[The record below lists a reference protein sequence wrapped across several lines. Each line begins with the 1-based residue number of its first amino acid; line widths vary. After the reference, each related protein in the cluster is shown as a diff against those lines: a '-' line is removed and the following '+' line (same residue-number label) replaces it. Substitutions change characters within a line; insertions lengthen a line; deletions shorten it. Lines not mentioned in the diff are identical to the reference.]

1 MDHPALAL
9 AALALSGLYA
19 PVTRA
24 AGPARHAIDPA
35 VLTRYQPKLDKGMLL
50 VASRD
55 LPDPN
60 FSETVVLLIVYGT
73 NGTVGVIINRP
84 SDVKL
89 ATVLPSMKSL
99 HGHSDMVYLG
109 GPVLANRVLLLIRT
123 AKAPEEAMGVF
134 DDVYASASLDVLK
147 HEIERRGSKP
157 RFRAYA
163 GHAGWAPGQL
173 EAEVAHGDW
182 YVTQADADSVLSAK
196 PRDLWRKLIERV
208 EGDWVREA
216 PGDLETLCSTAPDDR
231 WRIPLPRGSS
241 ASPQQAGSEE
251 ICLKR

>member
-9 AALALSGLYA
+9 VTVALSGLYA
-19 PVTRA
+19 PLPDA
-24 AGPARHAIDPA
+24 AQLSQLRVVPA
-35 VLTRYQPKLDKGMLL
+35 VSRYQPKLDKGMLL

-60 FSETVVLLIVYGT
+60 FWESVVLLIVHGP

-89 ATVLPSMKSL
+89 ATVLPGIKAL
-99 HGHSDMVYLG
+99 RGRSDTVYLG
-109 GPVLANRVLLLIRT
+109 GPVLADRVLLLIRT
-123 AKAPEEAMGVF
+123 AKAPEDAMGVF

-147 HEIERRGSKP
+147 HEVERRGSKP

-173 EAEVAHGDW
+173 EAEVARGDW
-182 YVTQADADSVLSAK
+182 YVTSADADNVLAAK

-208 EGDWVREA
+208 EGDWVRER
-216 PGDLETLCSTAPDDR
+216 PGDLLGFAE
-231 WRIPLPRGSS
+231 
-241 ASPQQAGSEE
+241 
-251 ICLKR
+251 